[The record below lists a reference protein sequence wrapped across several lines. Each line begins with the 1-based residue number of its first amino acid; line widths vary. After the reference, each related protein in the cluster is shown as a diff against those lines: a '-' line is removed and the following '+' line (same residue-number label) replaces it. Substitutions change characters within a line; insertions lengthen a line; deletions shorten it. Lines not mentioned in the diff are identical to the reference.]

1 MTRPPRLVVVGSGI
15 AGLYAALLA
24 ADAVLDGG
32 PACEVVLLS
41 KGTLEQSNTFYAQGG
56 VSAVLAPGEAA
67 PGDSVEAHIADT
79 LAAGAGL
86 NDPDAVRVLC
96 TEAVRDIAG
105 LGRYGVR
112 FDAGPGGG
120 PALGLEAAHSA
131 ARILHAGGDATGACI
146 ARALVAAVLDRAVLD
161 HMDRGR
167 LRVETGAFVTD
178 LLTEHPGE
186 GQVGAARV
194 TGVAYLADGQPRHL
208 DADAVL
214 LATGGAGRIFART
227 SNPSVAT
234 ADGLALAW
242 RAGAAVRDLE
252 FFQFHPTTLAADEVP
267 GAPPALL
274 ISEAVRGEGAVL
286 LDAAGYR
293 FMPDYHPDAEL
304 APRDVVSRSIAL
316 HLAATRAP
324 ADSPVFLDARG
335 IEAARGPGFLAR
347 RFPTITAATRA
358 AGYDWTTQTLPVSPA
373 AHYWMGGVSTDLWGR
388 TSVPGLFAAGEVA
401 CTGAQGA
408 NRLASNSLLEGL
420 VFGRRAVEAIL
431 GDDPSHDGTPAPHD
445 GTSHDGTPAPLDGT
459 SHDGTAPRAPHDRP
473 SLASSAREPGSC
485 GPTAAG
491 GLPLTH
497 ASAALPRDFGGKG
510 TLPAAPEVGVAKT
523 EAGPGPFSREALRRL
538 MTADA
543 GVLRSGEQ
551 LREAEYVLTSWAAVV
566 RPESPTDAVD
576 PREHEDRNLLLAA
589 QLLVA
594 AARQRTGSVG
604 AHYRADATAA
614 APALLAAPARSNP
627 PAGAHGHRHA
637 KASRPKQRIP
647 S

>member
-1 MTRPPRLVVVGSGI
+1 MTRRLVVVGSGI

-24 ADAVLDGG
+24 SDASGG
-32 PACEVVLLS
+32 SLPAPEVVLLT

-67 PGDSVEAHIADT
+67 AGDSVAAHIADT

-105 LGRYGVR
+105 LQRFGVA
-112 FDAGPGGG
+112 FDAGSGGG

-146 ARALVAAVLDRAVLD
+146 TRALVAAVLQRTVE
-161 HMDRGR
+161 GR
-167 LRVETGAFVTD
+167 LRVETGAFVTE
-178 LLTEHPGE
+178 LLTGGSGDGPTAD
-186 GQVGAARV
+186 AARV
-194 TGVAYLADGQPRHL
+194 TGVAYLASGQPRRL

-214 LATGGAGRIFART
+214 LATGGAGRLFART
-227 SNPSVAT
+227 SNPAVAT

-252 FFQFHPTTLAADEVP
+252 FFQFHPTTLAAAETP
-267 GAPPALL
+267 GGPPALL

-286 LDAAGYR
+286 RDAAGCR

-316 HLAATRAP
+316 HLAATGAP

-335 IEAARGPGFLAR
+335 IEAARGQGFLAR
-347 RFPTITAATRA
+347 RFPTISAATRA
-358 AGYDWTTQTLPVSPA
+358 AGYDWTTEMLPVSPA

-388 TSVPGLFAAGEVA
+388 TSVPGLYAAGEVA

-420 VFGRRAVEAIL
+420 VFGRRAVEAFL
-431 GDDPSHDGTPAPHD
+431 GGAGADHWPVAPD
-445 GTSHDGTPAPLDGT
+445 AGA
-459 SHDGTAPRAPHDRP
+459 RDR
-473 SLASSAREPGSC
+473 
-485 GPTAAG
+485 
-491 GLPLTH
+491 
-497 ASAALPRDFGGKG
+497 
-510 TLPAAPEVGVAKT
+510 LPAAGAGHRGV
-523 EAGPGPFSREALRRL
+523 PFSRDALRRL
-538 MTADA
+538 MTRAA
-543 GVLRSGEQ
+543 GVLRT
-551 LREAEYVLTSWAAVV
+551 EAELDAAATQLAAWAAAV
-566 RPESPTDAVD
+566 RPGSVSDAAVTG
-576 PREHEDRNLLLAA
+576 EHEDRNLLLAA

-594 AARQRTGSVG
+594 AARRRPGSVG
-604 AHYRADATAA
+604 AHYRADAAVSTAGV
-614 APALLAAPARSNP
+614 PAVPAMPAAPARPTP
-627 PAGAHGHRHA
+627 PAGAHSHRHPA
-637 KASRPKQRIP
+637 ASRPKQRIP

>member
-24 ADAVLDGG
+24 SDAVRDGG

-67 PGDSVEAHIADT
+67 PGDSVAAHIADT

-105 LGRYGVR
+105 LQRFGVH

-131 ARILHAGGDATGACI
+131 ARILHAGGDATGARI
-146 ARALVAAVLDRAVLD
+146 TRALVAAVLERAVLN
-161 HMDRGR
+161 RTGQGR

-178 LLTEHPGE
+178 LLTDRPEQGPT
-186 GQVGAARV
+186 ADSARV
-194 TGVAYLADGQPRHL
+194 TGVAYLSNGQPRQL
-208 DADAVL
+208 QADAVL
-214 LATGGAGRIFART
+214 LATGGAGRLFART

-267 GAPPALL
+267 GGPPALL

-316 HLAATRAP
+316 HLAATGAP

-347 RFPTITAATRA
+347 RFPSITAATRA

-388 TSVPGLFAAGEVA
+388 TSVPGLYAAGEVA

-420 VFGRRAVEAIL
+420 VFGRRAVEAFL
-431 GDDPSHDGTPAPHD
+431 AGDPSQDGSSAPHD
-445 GTSHDGTPAPLDGT
+445 GPSHGAA
-459 SHDGTAPRAPHDRP
+459 APRAV
-473 SLASSAREPGSC
+473 S
-485 GPTAAG
+485 AAG
-491 GLPLTH
+491 GLPLTP
-497 ASAALPRDFGGKG
+497 ASAALSRDSALGEG
-510 TLPAAPEVGVAKT
+510 TPTSTPEVGVVKA
-523 EAGPGPFSREALRRL
+523 EAGVGGFSRDALRRL

-551 LREAEYVLTSWAAVV
+551 LREAEYVLASWAAVV
-566 RPESPTDAVD
+566 RPGNVTDAAD
-576 PREHEDRNLLLAA
+576 LREHEDRNLLLAA

-614 APALLAAPARSNP
+614 APALPAAPALLVAPARSTLP
-627 PAGAHGHRHA
+627 TGAHSHRPA
-637 KASRPKQRIP
+637 AASRPKQRI
-647 S
+647 SS

>member
-24 ADAVLDGG
+24 ADAVRDGG

-41 KGTLEQSNTFYAQGG
+41 KGTLEESNTFYAQGG
-56 VSAVLAPGEAA
+56 VSAVLTPGEAA
-67 PGDSVEAHIADT
+67 PGDSVAAHVADT

-86 NDPDAVRVLC
+86 NDPEAVRVLC

-105 LGRYGVR
+105 LGRYGVH
-112 FDAGPGGG
+112 FDAGTGGG

-131 ARILHAGGDATGACI
+131 ARILHAGGDATGARI
-146 ARALVAAVLDRAVLD
+146 ARALAAAVLDRAVP
-161 HMDRGR
+161 DRTVPAR

-178 LLTEHPGE
+178 LLTEHPSRGRA
-186 GQVGAARV
+186 GAVRV
-194 TGVAYLADGQPRHL
+194 AGVAYLAHGVPREL

-214 LATGGAGRIFART
+214 LATGGAGRLFART
-227 SNPSVAT
+227 SNPAVAT

-252 FFQFHPTTLAADEVP
+252 FFQFHPTTLAADEIP
-267 GAPPALL
+267 GGPPALL

-293 FMPDYHPDAEL
+293 FLPDYHPDAEL

-316 HLAATRAP
+316 HLAATGAP

-335 IEAARGPGFLAR
+335 IEAARGPGFLSR

-358 AGYDWTTQTLPVSPA
+358 AGYDWTVQTLPVSPA

-388 TSVPGLFAAGEVA
+388 TSVPGLYAAGEVA

-408 NRLASNSLLEGL
+408 NRLASNSLLEAL
-420 VFGRRAVEAIL
+420 VFGRRAVEAFL
-431 GDDPSHDGTPAPHD
+431 GADPSHAT
-445 GTSHDGTPAPLDGT
+445 
-459 SHDGTAPRAPHDRP
+459 TAPRA
-473 SLASSAREPGSC
+473 AS
-485 GPTAAG
+485 AAG

-497 ASAALPRDFGGKG
+497 ASAALSRDLGRGEG
-510 TLPAAPEVGVAKT
+510 TSTCAPGNVVTSAPMRGV
-523 EAGPGPFSREALRRL
+523 FSRDALRRL

-551 LREAEYVLTSWAAVV
+551 LREAESVLASWAAVV
-566 RPESPTDAVD
+566 RPEDVTDAAD
-576 PREHEDRNLLLAA
+576 PGEHEDRNLLLAA

-594 AARQRTGSVG
+594 AARKRTGSVG
-604 AHYRADATAA
+604 AHYRADAAPDESNPDDANPADAEPAA
-614 APALLAAPARSNP
+614 ARPALPVAPARATP

-637 KASRPKQRIP
+637 TASRPKQRI
-647 S
+647 SS